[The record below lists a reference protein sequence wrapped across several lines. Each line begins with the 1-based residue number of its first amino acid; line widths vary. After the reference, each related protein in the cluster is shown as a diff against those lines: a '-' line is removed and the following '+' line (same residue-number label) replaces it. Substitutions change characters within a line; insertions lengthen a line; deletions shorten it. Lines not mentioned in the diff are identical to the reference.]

1 MIESSIVVPVYNKW
15 DLTRNCLKSIA
26 SNTDKS
32 KIEIIV
38 VGNASTD
45 ATQKGC
51 SLLGKQLFGE
61 AFHYIRNGINRN
73 FAGASNQSAKLA
85 PGEFVIFP
93 NNDTE
98 VQPSWYQPLI
108 NDFSAY
114 PDIAATGPL
123 LVYPDE
129 TLLGRIVQHLGIFI
143 SPSYSRGIPMRVSR
157 LLRLLRRNVASSRL

>member
-1 MIESSIVVPVYNKW
+1 MIEASIVIPVYNKW

-38 VGNASTD
+38 VDNASTD
-45 ATQKGC
+45 VTQNGC
-51 SLLGKQLFGE
+51 SFLGKQLFGD
-61 AFHYIRNGINRN
+61 AFHYIRNEINRN
-73 FAGASNQSAKLA
+73 FAGASNQGAEFA
-85 PGEFVIFP
+85 QGEFVIFL

-98 VQPSWYQPLI
+98 VQPGWYQPLI
-108 NDFSAY
+108 NDFSAH

-129 TLLGRIVQHLGIFI
+129 TLLGRTVQHLGIFI